1 MSIAR
6 RTSKE
11 YTFDLV
17 IEILK
22 IYIKA
27 KILPKEKQKFLKSSC
42 IFKKNLN

>member
-1 MSIAR
+1 MKTLCKMSIAH

-22 IYIKA
+22 IYISN
-27 KILPKEKQKFLKSSC
+27 KS
-42 IFKKNLN
+42 KNTSKRKTEIP